1 MLKMEKLEIL
11 SQIDFGQ
18 RIAEDESDQLQRYF
32 MMTDPWKRVSS
43 GEIDVIYGPKGSG
56 KSAIYSVL
64 ENETD
69 KLFEKGILIISAEN
83 PRGNTVFS
91 GLTTNPPT
99 SEIEFIN
106 LWKLYF
112 ILITHT
118 VLSDWSIKDENTDE
132 IGRVLTE
139 SQLISSNNASLRT
152 ILSAS
157 FNYIRQLSRIESI
170 QPGIELNELSGVPN
184 GINFKISFR
193 EPTFNEQKSGIVSA
207 ERLFELLDN
216 ALKKANISL
225 WILIDRLDVA
235 FSEDIELETNA
246 LRALFKVYNDI
257 KPHTKIILKVFL
269 RNDIWKRITRDGFR
283 EASHITKT
291 ITIDWNKE
299 SILNLIILRI
309 LNNEI
314 LLEYLDIDRDAVL
327 KDIHAQEEVFYRLFP
342 DQVDQGAKKPKTLD
356 WIISRVK
363 DGQGVT
369 APREVIHLINEAKT
383 EQIKKL
389 QLGEDDLTDE
399 NIIGRSA
406 IKSALESVSKVRLE
420 QTIYAE
426 FPSLTPYIQQLENE
440 KAEQTI
446 ETLSNIW
453 QKSEPEAQQIA
464 KELHFIGF
472 FEERGT
478 KQEPRYWIPFMYRS
492 ELNITQGA
500 ADQNLE

>member
-1 MLKMEKLEIL
+1 MA
-11 SQIDFGQ
+11 GYG
-18 RIAEDESDQLQRYF
+18 RIFHGEH
-32 MMTDPWKRVSS
+32 RVQHVVRQGSARP
-43 GEIDVIYGPKGSG
+43 VIP
-56 KSAIYSVL
+56 
-64 ENETD
+64 
-69 KLFEKGILIISAEN
+69 
-83 PRGNTVFS
+83 PRGDRLRHVQDADAPGVLREPVSQRNRLERPAVAGNLDLAAEAVGVRNHQRSFRAVDDDRMQGVGEDVEARRDLTDRSAFEVQNADQVRRRLYRNHRAEE
-91 GLTTNPPT
+91 GLTCDGP
-99 SEIEFIN
+99 
-106 LWKLYF
+106 
-112 ILITHT
+112 
-118 VLSDWSIKDENTDE
+118 
-132 IGRVLTE
+132 GRKGRAYGTGD
-139 SQLISSNNASLRT
+139 A
-152 ILSAS
+152 
-157 FNYIRQLSRIESI
+157 
-170 QPGIELNELSGVPN
+170 
-184 GINFKISFR
+184 
-193 EPTFNEQKSGIVSA
+193 
-207 ERLFELLDN
+207 
-216 ALKKANISL
+216 AN
-225 WILIDRLDVA
+225 R
-235 FSEDIELETNA
+235 
-246 LRALFKVYNDI
+246 
-257 KPHTKIILKVFL
+257 
-269 RNDIWKRITRDGFR
+269 
-283 EASHITKT
+283 
-291 ITIDWNKE
+291 
-299 SILNLIILRI
+299 
-309 LNNEI
+309 
-314 LLEYLDIDRDAVL
+314 
-327 KDIHAQEEVFYRLFP
+327 P

-453 QKSEPEAQQIA
+453 QKGEPETQQIA

-492 ELNITQGA
+492 VLNITQGA

>member
-1 MLKMEKLEIL
+1 MDKLEIL
-11 SQIDFGQ
+11 SRLDFGQ

-64 ENETD
+64 ESETD
-69 KLFEKGILIISAEN
+69 ELFDRGILMISAEN
-83 PRGNTVFS
+83 PRGNTVFA
-91 GLTTNPPT
+91 GLTTDPPT
-99 SEIEFIN
+99 SELEFIN

-112 ILITHT
+112 IVITHS
-118 VLSDWSIKDENTDE
+118 VLNDWGIADENTRE
-132 IGRVLTE
+132 ITKALEECNLVAVKGTH
-139 SQLISSNNASLRT
+139 LRT
-152 ILSAS
+152 ILTSC

-170 QPGIELNELSGVPN
+170 QPGVDLNELTGVPH
-184 GINFKISFR
+184 GLNFKVSFR
-193 EPTFNEQKSGIVSA
+193 EPTYNEHRAGITSA
-207 ERLFELLDN
+207 ERLIELLDQ
-216 ALKKANISL
+216 ALKRSFRSL

-235 FSEDIELETNA
+235 FSENIELETNA

-257 KPHTKIILKVFL
+257 KPCSSIELKVFL

-299 SILNLIILRI
+299 SILNLIILRV
-309 LNNEI
+309 LNNDI
-314 LLEYLDIDRDAVL
+314 LLEYLNVDKESIL
-327 KDIHAQEEVFYRLFP
+327 KDIHAQELVFYRIFP

-356 WIISRVK
+356 WMMSRVK

-369 APREVIHLINEAKT
+369 APREIIHLINEAKT
-383 EQIKKL
+383 DQIKLL
-389 QLGEDDLTDE
+389 QLGENDLTDE
-399 NIIGRSA
+399 FLIGRSA
-406 IKSALESVSKVRLE
+406 IKTALEKVSKVRLE

-426 FPSLTPYIQQLENE
+426 FPSLTGYIQQLENE

-446 ETLSNIW
+446 ETLSTIW
-453 QKSEPEAQQIA
+453 GLSFEETQPIA

-478 KQEPRYWIPFMYRS
+478 KQEPRYWIPFIYRS
-492 ELNITQGA
+492 ELNIIQGA
-500 ADQNLE
+500 ADQNSDTF